1 MSTPADGSN
10 ASTNPVER
18 RRFER
23 FALVPG
29 YTAVAV
35 RRRGEGGPWHL
46 GHVYDVSEG
55 GVRFE
60 LDHAFEPGSIV
71 EMKLDLPRSTV
82 RLGFDADAADDEAS
96 VGMTARVVWCDQD
109 SVCDAKLGVE
119 VAQYASQGDR
129 DRLVRHLTGGRFRRA
144 A

>member
-1 MSTPADGSN
+1 MPIDANDPTP
-10 ASTNPVER
+10 TNVER

-46 GHVYDVSEG
+46 GHAYDVSEG

-60 LDHAFEPGSIV
+60 LDHAFEPGSVV
-71 EMKLDLPRSTV
+71 EMKLDLPRSSV
-82 RLGFDADAADDEAS
+82 AEGFDADAEAS
-96 VGMTARVVWCDQD
+96 IGMTARVVWCDAD
-109 SVCDAKLGVE
+109 GACDAKLGVE
-119 VAQYASQGDR
+119 IARFAGESDR
-129 DRLVRHLTGGRFRRA
+129 DRLVRHLTGGRFQRA